1 MVTRTAGRVT
11 LHQGVRRL
19 DPLRDLGQV
28 TSIIEEGFG
37 RDLTKAGQ
45 RALREMRFLSRLGPV
60 LWWLVAASPEF
71 RDYHSGFVWVE
82 EGRVVGTLHVTR
94 PGPYSR
100 RWLISNVA
108 VRVNFRGR
116 GIARSL
122 MEKALSWARER
133 GGEAVFLRV
142 RRDNIVAW
150 SLYESLGFQPL
161 YDSVSLRLA
170 QVPPVQKRAV
180 DDVVLVPYQPR
191 QWRAVRELARAAA
204 SSTFHWLEPVRDDEF
219 RLSLGQRLSEWWARL
234 TTGREFCRLV
244 AQRDARVVAALAV
257 EIAIQRDNHS
267 LLLHIHPDHRGTLEE
282 MLVTE
287 ALCRL
292 WTHRDRATVVRLPVG
307 YDEIVT
313 VLKRYGFVE
322 QQALTLM
329 RRSLTESNQ

>member
-11 LHQGVRRL
+11 LHRGVRRL

-37 RDLTKAGQ
+37 QDLTEAGQ

-122 MEKALSWARER
+122 MERALSWAREQ

-191 QWRAVRELARAAA
+191 QWRTVRELVRAAV

-219 RLSLGQRLSEWWARL
+219 RLSLGRRLSEWWASL
-234 TTGREFCRLV
+234 TTGREFFRLV
-244 AQRDARVVAALAV
+244 AQRDTQVVAALAV
-257 EIAIQRDNHS
+257 EIATQRGNHA
-267 LLLHIHPDHRGTLEE
+267 LLLHVHPDHRGALEE
-282 MLVTE
+282 MLVAE

-292 WTHRDRATVVRLPVG
+292 WPHGDHATVVRLPVG
-307 YDEIVT
+307 YDEIVA

-322 QQALTLM
+322 QQVLTLM